1 MTVVDCYHLYSMR
14 KDDDDVVVVGYDDGY
29 YYTVHAGEAMKFG
42 HRNVATDNYSVHD
55 SDAVAFVVV
64 AAVGKNAVSSLDDY
78 YYYTN
83 LWTCH

>member
-29 YYTVHAGEAMKFG
+29 YYTVHAGGAMKFG

-55 SDAVAFVVV
+55 SDVVAFVVV